1 MMIKTENLW
10 KIYRKGQENQVI
22 ALREANLKIRKG
34 EFITVVGPSGS
45 GKSTFLHLLG
55 ALDIPT
61 KGKVFFDDKDIS
73 KLNEKQLSRL
83 RRKKIGFIF
92 QAYNLIPSL
101 DARENVMLPLI
112 PMKMTYET
120 KLKKAEDMLKK
131 VGLGK
136 RMDHLPKQLS
146 GGEQQRVAVARA
158 FINNPEII
166 LADEPTG
173 ELDSKTGAEIMEL
186 MKQFNRRQK
195 ATVMVITHDLSLEK
209 YSDRVIK
216 MKDGAIIS
224 DKKR

>member
-1 MMIKTENLW
+1 MIRTEDVW
-10 KIYRKGQENQVI
+10 KIYREGKDNEVI
-22 ALREANLKIRKG
+22 ALRETNLKIKKG

-45 GKSTFLHLLG
+45 GKSTFLHIIG

-61 KGKVFFDDKDIS
+61 KGKIFFNEKDIS
-73 KLNEKQLSRL
+73 KLNERNLSML

-101 DARENVMLPLI
+101 NALENVMLPLI
-112 PMKMTYET
+112 PMDMAYET
-120 KLKKAEDMLKK
+120 KINKAEDMLKK

-136 RMDHLPKQLS
+136 RMDHLPKQMS

-173 ELDSKTGAEIMEL
+173 ELDSKTGEEIMEL
-186 MKQFNRRQK
+186 MKEFNRKRK
-195 ATVMVITHDLSLEK
+195 TTVVVITHNLSLEK
-209 YSDRVIK
+209 YSDRVIQL
-216 MKDGAIIS
+216 KDGAIIS
-224 DKKR
+224 DRKR